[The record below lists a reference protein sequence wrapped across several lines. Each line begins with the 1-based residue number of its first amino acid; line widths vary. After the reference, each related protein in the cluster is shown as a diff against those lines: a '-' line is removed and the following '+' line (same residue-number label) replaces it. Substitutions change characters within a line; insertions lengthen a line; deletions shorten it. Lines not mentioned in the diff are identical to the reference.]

1 MQTHGKSLQAKR
13 TPYIEAL
20 KQKKARL
27 VCGTRREQEAI
38 VGEETR
44 EMRKPEGQMHFCLYF
59 NSKRNH

>member
-13 TPYIEAL
+13 TPYIRAL
-20 KQKKARL
+20 KQKKERL

-44 EMRKPEGQMHFCLYF
+44 EMRTNAFLPVF
-59 NSKRNH
+59 